1 MAVQKS
7 KKKIKILNFKQK
19 FLKLKQNLNL
29 KKTINKKNTVNN
41 IFF

>member
-19 FLKLKQNLNL
+19 LLKIKQQ
-29 KKTINKKNTVNN
+29 INFKKNIIKNNKNN

>member
-7 KKKIKILNFKQK
+7 KKKIKILNLKKK
-19 FLKLKQNLNL
+19 FNKLKKNSF
-29 KKTINKKNTVNN
+29 NKKNILRKNNLNN